1 MNQVSTVNLAFPRS
15 IYRRKQ
21 DMETRIYPM
30 NLLPIENEF
39 TEIALSL
46 QQAVPG
52 YGFCPTEEVL
62 INYLKSEVPGW
73 RGSFCIIPTLDNIYK
88 INPWELPAKFNE
100 KSIIPS
106 NDQEWWFICPQ
117 TQSKRISRK
126 TRCGSS
132 WKISSDHKDVKAGK
146 DSKKIGYKKI
156 LVFPSDA
163 PTTWVIHEY
172 HLLDSDVLNLSLFY
186 LLQLVRFARC
196 TNSIV

>member
-1 MNQVSTVNLAFPRS
+1 
-15 IYRRKQ
+15 
-21 DMETRIYPM
+21 MESRICPM
-30 NLLPIENEF
+30 NSDVKAN
-39 TEIALSL
+39 ALFL
-46 QQAVPG
+46 QRVKVG
-52 YGFCPTEEVL
+52 YGFRPTEEEL
-62 INYLKSEVPGW
+62 INYLKSEELGL
-73 RGSFCIIPTLDNIYK
+73 GEGFCIIPTLQDIYK
-88 INPWELPAKFNE
+88 INPWDLPDEFNE